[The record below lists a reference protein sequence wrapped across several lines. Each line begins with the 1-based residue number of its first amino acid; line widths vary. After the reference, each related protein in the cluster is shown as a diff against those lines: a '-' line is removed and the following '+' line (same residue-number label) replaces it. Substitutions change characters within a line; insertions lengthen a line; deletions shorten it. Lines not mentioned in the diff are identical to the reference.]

1 MACSQYTAC
10 TDCTDNGKT
19 SPNVCQFCGNVD
31 GGVGVC
37 QSLHLVDGNSSSG
50 VRACAIEFDQR
61 ATSIAGC
68 SARLPATTTAAG
80 SVTATEVVENVDVR
94 SVLQLG
100 ANETKP
106 MVDVTLAGG
115 VRLQVRVIGE
125 EGATLRGLGDSE
137 GGGIGIQSPS
147 NSGAQ
152 VRAGLAIEFAFA
164 KDRPVSFRR
173 LVLGAWDDT
182 DMAQLE
188 LSNPSSER
196 KRQSGGEAGSVIVIS
211 DAETTFDKDT
221 EAGFTRYV
229 LSAVGESEFSLKSFQ
244 FVTRGGAQDISTAT
258 SSSDDDVIGDR
269 DATGFQFDT
278 MTIAL
283 IAAGGAVCLILFIVL
298 VVCVARRRKRN
309 KASNESG
316 SDSSGGNEMRPAL
329 GGSEFTLAST
339 TDLSSSN
346 APQGNYQQLGV
357 VPKNDYRY
365 SQLRASPFPSSGQ
378 APSEGSVSTSYQA
391 LPNNAFNME
400 IVAHPYT
407 PAALTAVEGVPYA
420 PTPAAPPYAD
430 VPVSRPYDIVDGGE
444 GFANAI
450 AGTAP
455 PPHGL
460 PPPPPR
466 SMYQ

>member
-1 MACSQYTAC
+1 
-10 TDCTDNGKT
+10 
-19 SPNVCQFCGNVD
+19 VCQFCGQVD

-68 SARLPATTTAAG
+68 SARLPVTTAPG
-80 SVTATEVVENVDVR
+80 SVTASEVVENVDVR
-94 SVLQLG
+94 SVLRLG

-188 LSNPSSER
+188 LSNPSAER

-229 LSAVGESEFSLKSFQ
+229 LSAVGTSEFSLKSFQ
-244 FVTRGGAQDISTAT
+244 FVTRGGAQATAT
-258 SSSDDDVIGDR
+258 SSSSSSSDDAVI
-269 DATGFQFDT
+269 DASGFQFDT

-283 IAAGGAVCLILFIVL
+283 IAAGGAVCLILFVLL

-316 SDSSGGNEMRPAL
+316 SDSSGNKSMDEMRPAL
-329 GGSEFTLAST
+329 GGSEFTLGQHRLN
-339 TDLSSSN
+339 LSSSN
-346 APQGNYQQLGV
+346 RSARQLPAPRSLAPHTNS
-357 VPKNDYRY
+357 DYRY
-365 SQLRASPFPSSGQ
+365 VAAARVAVSELRSSAEFDRG
-378 APSEGSVSTSYQA
+378 VSL
-391 LPNNAFNME
+391 LPG
-400 IVAHPYT
+400 
-407 PAALTAVEGVPYA
+407 AAE
-420 PTPAAPPYAD
+420 
-430 VPVSRPYDIVDGGE
+430 
-444 GFANAI
+444 
-450 AGTAP
+450 
-455 PPHGL
+455 
-460 PPPPPR
+460 
-466 SMYQ
+466 